1 MSHNKNYSKYS
12 EKKKVDEVVESVDD
26 NKEIVEPV
34 EENNESI
41 ENISE
46 EPVVE
51 EAVVEEAVDE
61 PAVIEPTIG
70 FIDGCDRLNVR
81 KESIKDSE
89 VLCILD
95 KLAEVTIDLS
105 NSTEDFYKVMTSEG
119 IEGYC
124 MKKFI
129 TIK

>member
-12 EKKKVDEVVESVDD
+12 EKKKVDEVVESVDE

-51 EAVVEEAVDE
+51 EAVVEEAVE
-61 PAVIEPTIG
+61 KPAVIEPTIG

-81 KESIKDSE
+81 KESTKDSE

>member
-12 EKKKVDEVVESVDD
+12 EKKKVDEVVESVDE

-51 EAVVEEAVDE
+51 EAVVEEAVEE

-81 KESIKDSE
+81 KESTKDSE

-95 KLAEVTIDLS
+95 KLVEVTIDLS

>member
-12 EKKKVDEVVESVDD
+12 EKKKVNEVIELVDENKEVVESV
-26 NKEIVEPV
+26 
-34 EENNESI
+34 EENNKLT

-51 EAVVEEAVDE
+51 EAVVEETVEE

-70 FIDGCDRLNVR
+70 FVDGCDKLNVR
-81 KESIKDSE
+81 KESTKDSE
-89 VLCILD
+89 VLCVLD
-95 KLAEVTIDLS
+95 KLSEVTINLS
-105 NSTEDFYKVMTSEG
+105 NSTEDFYKIMTSEG